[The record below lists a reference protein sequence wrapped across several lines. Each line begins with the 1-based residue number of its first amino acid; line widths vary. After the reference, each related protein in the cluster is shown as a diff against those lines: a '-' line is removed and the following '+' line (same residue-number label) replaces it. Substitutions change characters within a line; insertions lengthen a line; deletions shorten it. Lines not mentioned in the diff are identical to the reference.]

1 MKTLKHP
8 YLLQHSRSSYKL
20 RGELQRGGS
29 HPAELSGKRAQ
40 AQRCALGGGG
50 YPAVPAR
57 IASST
62 DCTNDSLPA
71 KLGEFLTS
79 STRTK
84 SPKDSL
90 LHLAPRTLV
99 GKDGHYG
106 HPELKVFAVRFTKGS
121 CKSECWVQLG
131 YTTRDG
137 LRTWHFR

>member
-8 YLLQHSRSSYKL
+8 CLLQQSLQLQAKRRAATRGFSSSRGFRKKSTSS
-20 RGELQRGGS
+20 
-29 HPAELSGKRAQ
+29 
-40 AQRCALGGGG
+40 ALCSRGGGG

-106 HPELKVFAVRFTKGS
+106 HPELKVFAVHFTKGS